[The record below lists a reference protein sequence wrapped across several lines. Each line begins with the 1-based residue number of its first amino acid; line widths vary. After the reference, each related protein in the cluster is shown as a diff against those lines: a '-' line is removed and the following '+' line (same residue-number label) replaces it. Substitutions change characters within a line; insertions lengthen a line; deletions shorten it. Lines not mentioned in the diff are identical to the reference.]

1 MKKRVIS
8 WLLCLALCLSMLPMA
23 ALAEDVQAPEGP
35 APSMNE
41 PQPEPRAKE
50 NETPAP
56 EPEKKVQSELMTAE
70 KLLMPLSLGDENSP
84 FSSISIVVLQNGTE
98 IGDDNQGILNKSV
111 TLYGEL
117 ICKDADQK
125 GAIIKDSAISLK
137 VDDEDFKSGLGG
149 TTNPNKILVNARDLT
164 PEKENYTIT
173 LSITYREYSETITR
187 DLTFKKCPHPDINN
201 GNTCSQCGAA
211 LVAELTAGA
220 SSSTTYYETLSE
232 ALDAAK
238 EADAGSTVTLL
249 ADCSLNRYELQK
261 GTFTLD
267 LNGQTLTQINPL
279 WVSGTANLTVKNDRS
294 GADYNGRFYLQ
305 SKTATLSLTI
315 GSKYAKIMSDSSVG
329 YILGP
334 KMGYKIETNWV
345 TLGQLYSTT
354 IENVTVER
362 APFSTSDIT
371 VSPEDA
377 YVNREVT
384 LSVKLNGLAD
394 GSGATCDYYVDTSA
408 SSGTTNSERIGTFN
422 LDAYQTFTTAYTPI
436 VSECT
441 IRAQI
446 KYGDFYV
453 IKKLEKTFKTCAHN
467 YLDVDQNTGYCRKCK
482 SQMAASLSPNRL
494 VNQRTYYETF
504 DLALSAAWDMLKT
517 SDCWFTMFQDAQV
530 GTINYEYASG
540 GNTLHMELNG
550 KTLSGGVVFR
560 VPANKWKLSLESSGT
575 VIGDTSKATGV
586 RGVIEVAPGGSL
598 NIHGGTIKIQ
608 NKGAE
613 AKGAYAPSIMVE
625 GSSGTELVR
634 GVADISGDAKSD
646 FGSLWVNC
654 GKVTANGGTYDH
666 AMVTTYGGE
675 LEVNNGKFQG
685 DVTVDAHAS
694 LVVRSASAY
703 FDGTVTIN
711 SDGGATLSGGNYK
724 HLKVDGGRTFGSFMP
739 NTLDMFKM
747 GEDYLPDARNEAE
760 LTADENTY
768 ITIVRHTQHNYDD
781 KGICSICNTQAEAKL
796 YPEDG
801 NYNKYEYGTI
811 WQMLEKAQNT
821 LGSCLVLLRDI
832 TLSSNTT
839 ISEGNFALSLGGKR
853 LRCANSENQIA
864 LVISGGEISIKDGT
878 FDRLKVKDTGKL
890 TLNGGKYY
898 AIDVTG
904 STYENYGQLL
914 PDGYAFKTSSG
925 WEAKGDITAASFES
939 TTAKEVKILPLRSV
953 TISADG
959 ETTVPYGTS
968 VKFTATVESN
978 SSSGITYKWY
988 RNGVAIQNATTN
1000 TLVANEPV
1008 GDYTYR
1014 CEVTRDNY
1022 MLSSNTVQLTVQR
1035 IDLSNAALSAT
1046 IQTRAY
1052 DGSANATVTA
1062 SSIGSSSLTAGTD
1075 YTISAEFEDANAGE
1089 GKKVTVKVT
1098 LTNPNY
1104 CFGYDA
1110 NKQKTFQA
1118 TGTITK
1124 NTSHI
1129 EKPKT
1134 IEVYSGIAHTYTVD
1148 LDACLSNLQD
1158 LGFEGYQITE
1168 KDIVVSKLIDANQ
1181 VVLEGHSLKIPVNAV
1196 VTAPGT
1202 VAAKF
1207 TIAVACKNYSNVTIL
1222 VRVETKDR
1230 STVTATAT
1238 PSKSELTYG
1247 ERLNTITLS
1256 GETTPELEGTFVWQT
1271 PDAILDVGTYT
1282 ELGWKFIP
1290 VDYTYAEASGTAEI
1304 IVKQAKLTDP
1314 APVTLTIY
1322 NGWAG
1327 TYEAAFPELPA
1338 LAEGLHFGK
1347 NTAYGE
1353 PDVSAGGYYS
1363 SGATLKMVGGK
1374 QGVSIPILKNETAK
1388 EGKVGTI
1395 TVQYTSQNYE
1405 LVTLAINLVAKNRT
1419 VPTFI
1424 LTADHDT
1431 LPGGGKVTLTLERGN
1446 LPDGAVVTVSGTD
1459 EAGNAVTLTDN
1470 GNGTYSA
1477 TLPNKTQTYT
1487 FIAAYDGSQTIAPK
1501 TDFTTVKV
1509 QQRSSGGGEPAKPS
1523 FPVKISNSGDKKTA
1537 EIDLSGTKSGITDVT
1552 LPTDAVKK
1560 IVDSDVVSL
1569 TVKLPDVTVSF
1580 DDKALAAVAE
1590 QSSGADL
1597 SLSVNV
1603 GTANNSNL
1611 TDAQKNAITGA
1622 RELSVIEVSLSSNG
1636 EKISNFNG
1644 GSVTIDVPF
1653 QWSMKGL
1660 LRAYYIDENGNK
1672 SAIDVTYKNG
1682 VATLVLNHF
1691 STYVVEAVDALSF
1704 TDVSAKAY
1712 YFDAVAWAVK
1722 NKITSGQ
1729 SDTLFA
1735 PDASCTRAQMVTFL
1749 WRANGS
1755 PEPTVTE
1762 LPFTDVAADAY
1773 YAKAVLWAVENG
1785 ITTGTSD
1792 TTFDPDGVVT
1802 RAEAVTF
1809 LWRSAGNPA
1818 AEGKL
1823 FADVESTKYYAE
1835 AVRWAVANGVTK
1847 GVSDTSFAPGSAC
1860 TRAQIVTFLYRNC
1873 TNK

>member
-70 KLLMPLSLGDENSP
+70 KLLMPLASGETFSLSPIYVMQNSAEISDDITDTGVLKQSVNVVIYIYGLTKDQVASLLPATVHGIKASVDGVEVSSGGFYDETAGGWRHTWSFTPTKNEYTID
-84 FSSISIVVLQNGTE
+84 FSINYEGTE
-98 IGDDNQGILNKSV
+98 QTAQRTIKFES
-111 TLYGEL
+111 
-117 ICKDADQK
+117 CKHPSRNDAGK
-125 GAIIKDSAISLK
+125 
-137 VDDEDFKSGLGG
+137 
-149 TTNPNKILVNARDLT
+149 
-164 PEKENYTIT
+164 
-173 LSITYREYSETITR
+173 
-187 DLTFKKCPHPDINN
+187 
-201 GNTCSQCGAA
+201 CSQCGAA

-232 ALDAAK
+232 ALDAAQ

-249 ADCSLNRYELQK
+249 ADCSLGNYELRK
-261 GTFTLD
+261 GSFMLD
-267 LNGQTLTQINPL
+267 LDGHKLTQRGNPL

-334 KMGYKIETNWV
+334 DMRYKIETNWV

-371 VSPEDA
+371 VTPEDT
-377 YVNREVT
+377 YVNRKVT
-384 LSVKLNGLAD
+384 LSVTLDSLAD
-394 GSGATCDYYVDTSA
+394 GSEATCEYSVKTSA
-408 SSGTTNSERIGTFN
+408 SSGTTNSEWLGSFT
-422 LDAYQTFTTAYTPI
+422 LDTNQTFTTDYTPK

-441 IRAQI
+441 ICAQI

-504 DLALSAAWDMLKT
+504 DLALSAAWVMLKS

-634 GVADISGDAKSD
+634 GVANISGDAKSD

-685 DVTVDAHAS
+685 DVTVDAHALLDVGS
-694 LVVRSASAY
+694 TNAY
-703 FDGTVTIN
+703 FDGKLTFK
-711 SDGGATLSGGNYK
+711 SESRGSLSLGNYK
-724 HLKVDGGRTFGSFMP
+724 HIKTEDATLGKLNNNHAYVFMNGGV
-739 NTLDMFKM
+739 
-747 GEDYLPDARNEAE
+747 YVPDARNKSE
-760 LTADENTY
+760 LIADKDKY
-768 ITIVRHTQHNYDD
+768 ITIESHRHDFSNNG
-781 KGICSICNTQAEAKL
+781 KCWCGAEAEAYL
-796 YPEDG
+796 WMNGPQ
-801 NYNKYEYGTI
+801 NYGYFDD
-811 WQMLEKAQNT
+811 MLALAEEKD
-821 LGSCLVLLRDI
+821 GSCVYLLKDVTIIRD
-832 TLSSNTT
+832 TT
-839 ISEGNFALSLGGKR
+839 VKKGNFSIAGGSFKVT
-853 LRCANSENQIA
+853 CSGPYA
-864 LVISGGEISIKDGT
+864 LVFGGGTVSIGDGT
-878 FDRLKVKDTGKL
+878 FGRLKVTGDGKL

-898 AIDVTG
+898 AIDVTD
-904 STYENYGQLL
+904 SSVYTNYGQLL
-914 PDGYAFKTSSG
+914 PDDYAFKASSG
-925 WEAKGDITAASFES
+925 WEAKGDITEASFES
-939 TTAKEVKILPLRSV
+939 ATAKEVKILPLRSV
-953 TISADG
+953 EISPAAS
-959 ETTVPYGTS
+959 EVAFGTS
-968 VKFTATVESN
+968 VTFTATPSHTD
-978 SSSGITYKWY
+978 GATYQWY
-988 RNGVAIQNATTN
+988 RNGVAIQDATTN
-1000 TLVANEPV
+1000 TLVVNESV

-1014 CEVTRDNY
+1014 CDVTRNGY
-1022 MLSSNTVQLTVQR
+1022 TMSATAQLSVNPVN
-1035 IDLSNAALSAT
+1035 LSGATLSAT
-1046 IQTRAY
+1046 IAERAY

-1062 SSIGSSSLTAGTD
+1062 SSIGNSSLTAGTD
-1075 YTISAEFEDANAGE
+1075 YTISAEFEDANAGK

-1098 LTNPNY
+1098 LTNRNY
-1104 CFGYDA
+1104 CFDYDA
-1110 NKQKTFQA
+1110 NKHPIMEETFET
-1118 TGTITK
+1118 TGTITQNTQFNLISK
-1124 NTSHI
+1124 NENIYNSA
-1129 EKPKT
+1129 
-1134 IEVYSGIAHTYTVD
+1134 AHTYKFD
-1148 LDACLSNLQD
+1148 LDSYLTAIKDD
-1158 LGFEGYQITE
+1158 LGTMSYGMPEPNNSLQRGIGTP
-1168 KDIVVSKLIDANQ
+1168 
-1181 VVLEGHSLKIPVNAV
+1181 VLEGHTLKLPVIAIRWASETSLGRITIPVNSQNYANV
-1196 VTAPGT
+1196 SIEICLKLVERTAVTA
-1202 VAAKF
+1202 
-1207 TIAVACKNYSNVTIL
+1207 S
-1222 VRVETKDR
+1222 
-1230 STVTATAT
+1230 AT

-1247 ERLNTITLS
+1247 EKLGSITLS
-1256 GETTPELEGTFVWQT
+1256 GKTTPELEGTFAWQT
-1271 PDAILDVGTYT
+1271 PDAILDAGTYKD
-1282 ELGWKFIP
+1282 LVWKFIP

-1327 TYEAAFPELPA
+1327 TYEVAFPALPA
-1338 LAEGLHFGK
+1338 LAEGLRFG
-1347 NTAYGE
+1347 NDAPYGP
-1353 PDVSAGGYYS
+1353 PDVSADEYYS
-1363 SGATLKMVGGK
+1363 SGAELKTVNGK

-1405 LVTLAINLVAKNRT
+1405 PVTLTINLVAKNRT
-1419 VPTFI
+1419 APTFI

-1431 LPGGGKVTLTLERGN
+1431 LSGGGKVTLTLERGN

-1470 GNGTYSA
+1470 GDGTYSA

-1487 FIAAYDGSQTIAPK
+1487 FIAAYDESQTIAPK
-1501 TDFTTVKV
+1501 TDITTVKV

-1523 FPVKISNSGDKKTA
+1523 FPVKISHSGDGVAKVDKSYASAGDKVTITVTPGRNA
-1537 EIDLSGTKSGITDVT
+1537 TVQRITVTDEDGQRLKLTENRDGTY
-1552 LPTDAVKK
+1552 
-1560 IVDSDVVSL
+1560 
-1569 TVKLPDVTVSF
+1569 SF
-1580 DDKALAAVAE
+1580 TMP
-1590 QSSGADL
+1590 S
-1597 SLSVNV
+1597 
-1603 GTANNSNL
+1603 GTANVYVRFSGSGLPFADVPSGSWYYDDVAYVYDTGLMTGLTATTFGPNL
-1611 TDAQKNAITGA
+1611 STTRGMI
-1622 RELSVIEVSLSSNG
+1622 
-1636 EKISNFNG
+1636 
-1644 GSVTIDVPF
+1644 VTILWRMENEPVARHGCPFADVRRG
-1653 QWSMKGL
+1653 S
-1660 LRAYYIDENGNK
+1660 YYEQAIAWASENG
-1672 SAIDVTYKNG
+1672 IVTG
-1682 VATLVLNHF
+1682 
-1691 STYVVEAVDALSF
+1691 
-1704 TDVSAKAY
+1704 
-1712 YFDAVAWAVK
+1712 FDAS
-1722 NKITSGQ
+1722 T
-1729 SDTLFA
+1729 FA
-1735 PDASCTRAQMVTFL
+1735 PDRAITREQLAAILFRFAAYRGMDAVTLRENLSSFQDQAAISAYAVSALNWAVGEGLMQGTGDKLEPTGNATRAQ
-1749 WRANGS
+1749 
-1755 PEPTVTE
+1755 
-1762 LPFTDVAADAY
+1762 VAAM
-1773 YAKAVLWAVENG
+1773 LRR
-1785 ITTGTSD
+1785 
-1792 TTFDPDGVVT
+1792 FM
-1802 RAEAVTF
+1802 
-1809 LWRSAGNPA
+1809 
-1818 AEGKL
+1818 
-1823 FADVESTKYYAE
+1823 
-1835 AVRWAVANGVTK
+1835 
-1847 GVSDTSFAPGSAC
+1847 
-1860 TRAQIVTFLYRNC
+1860 QRNF
-1873 TNK
+1873 